1 MSCLVL
7 AAERCEVRTL
17 VVDDDPDVRLV
28 CRVALTSFGHEV
40 LTARDGEE
48 GVATALRERPDIIVL
63 DIMMPRKDG
72 LSLLRDLRADESA
85 KEIPVVLLSAL
96 AASTDQLRGYEAG
109 ADGYLTKPFSPDDLN
124 STISHIASMSGTERV
139 EHRLEMLQNY
149 KRWAPAPGVSA

>member
-1 MSCLVL
+1 MSCL
-7 AAERCEVRTL
+7 ARGAERCEVRTL

-48 GVATALRERPDIIVL
+48 GLATALRERPDMIVL

-124 STISHIASMSGTERV
+124 STISHIASMSSTERV
-139 EHRLEMLQNY
+139 KHRLEMLQNY

>member
-1 MSCLVL
+1 MSCV
-7 AAERCEVRTL
+7 APVADTGEVRTL

-48 GVATALRERPDIIVL
+48 GLAAALQERPDIIVL

-72 LSLLRDLRADESA
+72 LTLLQELRADDETRD
-85 KEIPVVLLSAL
+85 IPVILLSAL
-96 AASTDQLRGYEAG
+96 AASSDQMRGYEVG

-124 STISHIASMSGTERV
+124 SALAHLASMSSEERAA
-139 EHRLEMLQNY
+139 HRLEMLNTY
-149 KRWAPAPGVSA
+149 RRWDPAAGVTA

>member
-1 MSCLVL
+1 M
-7 AAERCEVRTL
+7 RTL

-48 GVATALRERPDIIVL
+48 GLETALRERPDMIIL
-63 DIMMPRKDG
+63 DVMMPRKDG
-72 LSLLRDLRADESA
+72 LALLRDLRADESA

-124 STISHIASMSGTERV
+124 SAIGHIASMSADQRI
-139 EHRLEMLQNY
+139 EHRLEMRENY
-149 KRWAPAPGVSA
+149 KRWAPVPGVSA

>member
-1 MSCLVL
+1 MSCL
-7 AAERCEVRTL
+7 ARGADRWGVRTL

-48 GVATALRERPDIIVL
+48 GLETALRERPDVIIL
-63 DIMMPRKDG
+63 DVMMPRKDG
-72 LSLLRDLRADESA
+72 LALLRDLRADESA

-124 STISHIASMSGTERV
+124 SAIGHIASMSADQRL
-139 EHRLEMLQNY
+139 EHRLEMRENY
-149 KRWAPAPGVSA
+149 RRWSPAPGVSA

>member
-1 MSCLVL
+1 M
-7 AAERCEVRTL
+7 
-17 VVDDDPDVRLV
+17 VDDDPDVRLV

-48 GVATALRERPDIIVL
+48 GLAAALRERPDMIVL

-72 LSLLRDLRADESA
+72 LSLLRELRAEESA
-85 KEIPVVLLSAL
+85 KAIPVILLSAL

-124 STISHIASMSGTERV
+124 GTISHIASMSIEERAA
-139 EHRLEMLQNY
+139 HRIEVLANY
-149 KRWAPAPGVSA
+149 KRWAPAPGVTA

>member
-1 MSCLVL
+1 MSCL
-7 AAERCEVRTL
+7 AAPAERCDVRTL

-48 GVATALRERPDIIVL
+48 GLAAALRERPDMIVL

-72 LSLLRDLRADESA
+72 LSLLRELRAEESA

-124 STISHIASMSGTERV
+124 SAISHIASMSSDERV
-139 EHRLEMLQNY
+139 QHRNEMRENY